1 MGVTKAFAEHIVSLG
16 IAGPGMTRA
25 ATADANSLDNIILYS
40 EVIYR
45 SAMVTDGPSPMLWSP
60 QRPVS
65 DCHDRFWM
73 DVMDGCEDR

>member
-25 ATADANSLDNIILYS
+25 ATADANSLDTIILYS
-40 EVIYR
+40 GVIYR

-60 QRPVS
+60 QRP
-65 DCHDRFWM
+65 DPI
-73 DVMDGCEDR
+73 VMIDFGWIRM

>member
-40 EVIYR
+40 EVLYR
-45 SAMVTDGPSPMLWSP
+45 SAMVDGPSPMLWSP
-60 QRPVS
+60 QRPDPIV
-65 DCHDRFWM
+65 HDRFWM
-73 DVMDGCEDR
+73 SCDGWL

>member
-40 EVIYR
+40 EV
-45 SAMVTDGPSPMLWSP
+45 L
-60 QRPVS
+60 
-65 DCHDRFWM
+65 
-73 DVMDGCEDR
+73 